1 MATTDLM
8 IGIGAEYKGKG
19 AFKQAETATAKLTK
33 SVRNLAGAFGVAF
46 GTRAVVNFAKVSL
59 KAFQESEAQQQRLAR
74 LLEVTNDASAAQIAI
89 LTRQADALE
98 QLGVVSAGSIS
109 QVQSQL
115 ATFDLQILTINR
127 LTPAILDYVTAE
139 KGAAATADDFKAAT
153 NGLAQAL
160 NGNFASLTKTG
171 FVLDDVTK
179 ELIANG
185 TESERAAA
193 LVKVLD
199 STYKGFNRS
208 LRDTPAGQFQILAN
222 AADDARVIIGEG
234 LTKAIKSAFGG
245 GDIESANKNIKEM
258 GQVISDIIQGLGTM
272 TGAVVKLVQA
282 TDKLTLGRVFQNMRE
297 SGGSNTPFDPMAMKA
312 PSLTPEFMS
321 LLKAQQKAD
330 ALSLKRQKERT
341 AELKK
346 QTREQRAQA
355 ALAKARAILEKAD
368 TVFNM
373 DLIQN
378 TAALMGKLT
387 EDETLRLKLQQA
399 ILLDNTKA
407 AGELSQQLLT
417 AQIDALILSNIDPF
431 HKFTDGAANALAAM
445 IKLREEMGKLTKP
458 VLTAG
463 EQLLAQDF
471 AAVILNQND
480 PEILAMEKEIRDGM
494 AALSNL
500 PKGGMG
506 APSLENYQD
515 AFARPNAGAGFTPTE
530 VRIFIDPS
538 AAAFGINAAVIDAN
552 ANGSASTVNRNGF
565 FEYGR

>member
-1 MATTDLM
+1 MSNIDLG
-8 IGIGAEYKGKG
+8 IGIGAEYKGRA
-19 AFKQAETATAKLTK
+19 AFRQAETATQKLTK
-33 SVRNLAGAFGVAF
+33 SVKNLAGAFGIAF
-46 GTRAVVNFAKVSL
+46 GTRAIGNFAKVSL

-74 LLEVTNDASAAQIAI
+74 LLEVTNDASAEQIDV
-89 LTRQADALE
+89 LNRQADALE

-179 ELIANG
+179 ELISNG
-185 TESERAAA
+185 TEAERAAA
-193 LVKVLD
+193 IVKVLE

-222 AADDARVIIGEG
+222 SADDARVIIGEG
-234 LTKAIKSAFGG
+234 LTKAIASAFGG
-245 GDIESANKNIKEM
+245 GEIQTASDNIKEM
-258 GQVISDIIQGLGTM
+258 GQVISDIVQGLGTM
-272 TGAVVKLVQA
+272 TGYFGKLVAQ
-282 TDKLTLGRVFQNMRE
+282 TDKLTLGRAFENILGQNKP
-297 SGGSNTPFDPMAMKA
+297 NAPFDPMAMKA
-312 PSLTPEFMS
+312 PDLSPAFMKLIKEQKNERRALTKEEKDR
-321 LLKAQQKAD
+321 LAREKKRTEELRKQKA
-330 ALSLKRQKERT
+330 
-341 AELKK
+341 LKK
-346 QTREQRAQA
+346 AN
-355 ALAKARAILEKAD
+355 AILDKAD

-471 AAVILNQND
+471 AAAILDQND

-515 AFARPNAGAGFTPTE
+515 AFARPNADRGFTPTE
-530 VRIFIDPS
+530 LRIFIDPS
-538 AAAFGINAAVIDAN
+538 AAQYGIGVASVNN
-552 ANGSASTVNRNGF
+552 SANGNSNNYSTIQSFAG
-565 FEYGR
+565 GM

>member
-1 MATTDLM
+1 
-8 IGIGAEYKGKG
+8 
-19 AFKQAETATAKLTK
+19 
-33 SVRNLAGAFGVAF
+33 
-46 GTRAVVNFAKVSL
+46 
-59 KAFQESEAQQQRLAR
+59 
-74 LLEVTNDASAAQIAI
+74 
-89 LTRQADALE
+89 
-98 QLGVVSAGSIS
+98 
-109 QVQSQL
+109 
-115 ATFDLQILTINR
+115 
-127 LTPAILDYVTAE
+127 
-139 KGAAATADDFKAAT
+139 
-153 NGLAQAL
+153 
-160 NGNFASLTKTG
+160 
-171 FVLDDVTK
+171 
-179 ELIANG
+179 
-185 TESERAAA
+185 
-193 LVKVLD
+193 
-199 STYKGFNRS
+199 
-208 LRDTPAGQFQILAN
+208 
-222 AADDARVIIGEG
+222 
-234 LTKAIKSAFGG
+234 
-245 GDIESANKNIKEM
+245 
-258 GQVISDIIQGLGTM
+258 
-272 TGAVVKLVQA
+272 
-282 TDKLTLGRVFQNMRE
+282 MRE

-346 QTREQRAQA
+346 QTKEQKAQA

-431 HKFTDGAANALAAM
+431 NKFTDGAANALAAM

-471 AAVILNQND
+471 AAAILDQND

-515 AFARPNAGAGFTPTE
+515 AFARPNADRGFTPTE
-530 VRIFIDPS
+530 LRIFIDPS
-538 AAAFGINAAVIDAN
+538 AAQYGIGVASVNN
-552 ANGSASTVNRNGF
+552 SANGNSNNYSTIQSFAG
-565 FEYGR
+565 GL

>member
-1 MATTDLM
+1 MAVTNLM
-8 IGIGAEYKGKG
+8 IGIGAEYKGRG
-19 AFKQAETATAKLTK
+19 AFKQAETATEKLTK

-179 ELIANG
+179 ELISTG
-185 TESERAAA
+185 TEAQRAAA
-193 LVKVLD
+193 IVKVLD

-297 SGGSNTPFDPMAMKA
+297 SGGANSPFDPMAMKA

-321 LLKAQQKAD
+321 LLKTQQKAD
-330 ALSLKRQKERT
+330 ALAVKRQKERT

-346 QTREQRAQA
+346 QTREQKAQA
-355 ALAKARAILEKAD
+355 ALAKANALLDQAD
-368 TVFNM
+368 KVMNM

-378 TAALMGKLT
+378 TAALMGKVT
-387 EDETLRLKLQQA
+387 ADETLRLKLQQA
-399 ILLDNTKA
+399 ILLGNADS
-407 AGELSQQLLT
+407 AGNLAQQLL
-417 AQIDALILSNIDPF
+417 ASQ
-431 HKFTDGAANALAAM
+431 LAAM
-445 IKLREEMGKLTKP
+445 KLSSTNPLGGFTDALK
-458 VLTAG
+458 
-463 EQLLAQDF
+463 
-471 AAVILNQND
+471 
-480 PEILAMEKEIRDGM
+480 
-494 AALSNL
+494 AALDGVRDL
-500 PKGGMG
+500 RDELAKLG
-506 APSLENYQD
+506 APKVPATSLIPIPVPSSLIPSRYDPSMNPGGQGTPGTQFPDLDYID
-515 AFARPNAGAGFTPTE
+515 DFTRRNKTTGALTN
-530 VRIFIDPS
+530 VVISIDPS
-538 AAAFGINAAVIDAN
+538 AAAFGINAAVVDAN

>member
-1 MATTDLM
+1 MATTDVM
-8 IGIGAEYKGKG
+8 IGIGAEYKGRG
-19 AFKQAETATAKLTK
+19 AFRQAETATEKLTK
-33 SVRNLAGAFGVAF
+33 SVRNLAGAFGIAF
-46 GTRAVVNFAKVSL
+46 GTRAIVNFAKVSL

-74 LLEVTNDASAAQIAI
+74 LLTVTNDASAAQIAI

-98 QLGVVSAGSIS
+98 QLGVVSAGSIT

-115 ATFDLQILTINR
+115 ATFDLQILTINK

-179 ELIANG
+179 ELISTG
-185 TESERAAA
+185 TESQRAAA
-193 LVKVLD
+193 IVKVLD

-208 LRDTPAGQFQILAN
+208 LRDTPSGQFIILSN

-245 GDIESANKNIKEM
+245 GDIESANNNIKEM

-297 SGGSNTPFDPMAMKA
+297 SGGANTPFDPMAMKA

-330 ALSLKRQKERT
+330 ALAVKRQKERT

-346 QTREQRAQA
+346 QTKEQKAQA
-355 ALAKARAILEKAD
+355 ALAKAKALLEKSGTLFD
-368 TVFNM
+368 M

-378 TAALMGKLT
+378 TAALMGKVT
-387 EDETLRLKLQQA
+387 ADETVRLKLQQA
-399 ILLDNTKA
+399 ILLGNADEAGNLAQQLAGSQIEAMKLSSTNPLGGFTDALKA
-407 AGELSQQLLT
+407 ALKGVRDLR
-417 AQIDALILSNIDPF
+417 DALALL
-431 HKFTDGAANALAAM
+431 GAPKVAIPSM
-445 IKLREEMGKLTKP
+445 P
-458 VLTAG
+458 
-463 EQLLAQDF
+463 
-471 AAVILNQND
+471 AAV
-480 PEILAMEKEIRDGM
+480 AAATKSYTTYDGIT
-494 AALSNL
+494 
-500 PKGGMG
+500 
-506 APSLENYQD
+506 APSDFGLPGGNTVSGGGR
-515 AFARPNAGAGFTPTE
+515 FVSNNPNAAVNE
-530 VRIFIDPS
+530 LRIIIDPS
-538 AAAFGINAAVIDAN
+538 AAQYGIGVASVNN
-552 ANGSASTVNRNGF
+552 SANGNKNNYSTIQSFSG
-565 FEYGR
+565 GL